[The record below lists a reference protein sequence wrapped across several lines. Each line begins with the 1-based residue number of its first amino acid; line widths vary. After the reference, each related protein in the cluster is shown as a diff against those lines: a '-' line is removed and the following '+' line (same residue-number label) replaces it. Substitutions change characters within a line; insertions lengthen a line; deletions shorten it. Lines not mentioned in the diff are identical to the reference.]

1 MRSLAWQLSQWSA
14 LSPLEKQL
22 VPTLW
27 YRYTRDCMYLT
38 VGQYTVHQ
46 RHQVNWYPTFKAHLR
61 EVYTI
66 HIVFLVEVGFRP
78 SPTGEEKPTKNFYAS
93 KRGGIFYNV
102 VHELTAKWIYFII
115 QFFYRKSNCRFMVT
129 HYVK

>member
-1 MRSLAWQLSQWSA
+1 MTIVPMIGSFTSRKTASSY
-14 LSPLEKQL
+14 L
-22 VPTLW
+22 VIQIYKRL
-27 YRYTRDCMYLT
+27 YLT